1 LRKGQITKH
10 REIPEWLE
18 KMGGE
23 SALIEGFVRAEEL
36 NNLIEEQYHVLVEKY
51 PDKWIA
57 MPDSGE
63 AIVAES
69 TKELLAKLDEL
80 GIDRSDV
87 ARRFIRAPGRSH
99 TDAVQP
105 EAPVIYGF
113 FKYDFRRR
121 RLLFYEVSADW

>member
-1 LRKGQITKH
+1 MVAEKSDNEIQ

-23 SALIEGFVRAEEL
+23 SVIMEEL
-36 NNLIEEQYHVLVEKY
+36 ARFRELHNLIEEQYHDLVEKY

-63 AIVAES
+63 AVVAGS

-87 ARRFIRAPGRSH
+87 ARRFIRAPGRK
-99 TDAVQP
+99 
-105 EAPVIYGF
+105 VIRTPF
-113 FKYDFRRR
+113 NRRP
-121 RLLFYEVSADW
+121 L

>member
-1 LRKGQITKH
+1 MVAEKSDNEIQGQT
-10 REIPEWLE
+10 PEWLE

-23 SALIEGFVRAEEL
+23 SVLIEGFIRAEEL
-36 NNLIEEQYHVLVEKY
+36 NNLIEEQYHDLVEKY

-69 TKELLAKLDEL
+69 NKELLAKLDEL

-87 ARRFIRAPGRSH
+87 ARRFIRAPGRK
-99 TDAVQP
+99 
-105 EAPVIYGF
+105 VIRTPF
-113 FKYDFRRR
+113 NRRP
-121 RLLFYEVSADW
+121 L

>member
-1 LRKGQITKH
+1 MVAEKSDNEIQ

-23 SALIEGFVRAEEL
+23 SALMEEL
-36 NNLIEEQYHVLVEKY
+36 ARFRELHNLIDEQYHGLVEKY
-51 PDKWIA
+51 PDKWVA

-63 AIVAES
+63 LIVAES

-87 ARRFIRAPGRSH
+87 ARRFIRAPGRK
-99 TDAVQP
+99 
-105 EAPVIYGF
+105 VIRTP
-113 FKYDFRRR
+113 FRRR
-121 RLLFYEVSADW
+121 PL

>member
-1 LRKGQITKH
+1 MVAEKADNEIQGRK
-10 REIPEWLE
+10 PEWLE
-18 KMGGE
+18 KLGGE
-23 SALIEGFVRAEEL
+23 SFIMEEL
-36 NNLIEEQYHVLVEKY
+36 ARFRELHNLIEEQYHDLVEKY

-87 ARRFIRAPGRSH
+87 ARRFIRAPGRK
-99 TDAVQP
+99 
-105 EAPVIYGF
+105 VIRTPF
-113 FKYDFRRR
+113 NRMP
-121 RLLFYEVSADW
+121 L